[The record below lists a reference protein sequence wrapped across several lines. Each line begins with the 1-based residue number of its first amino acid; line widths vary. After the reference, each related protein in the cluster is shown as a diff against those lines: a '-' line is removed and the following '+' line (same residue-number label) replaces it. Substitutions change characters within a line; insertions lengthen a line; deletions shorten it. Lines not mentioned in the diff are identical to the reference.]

1 MKHSPG
7 GFTSLE
13 KLLFTVLE
21 KNTWVRLPGQVPL
34 LWIRGGDE
42 AEVEEVYVGIAQE
55 PRGTDTPAR
64 ELRRDYRRV
73 RAPRAGGRIIRGPG
87 ALPGGCLEH

>member
-1 MKHSPG
+1 MYKAITSTKNQRGALGFYCFKHLNLRVGCVSVKHSPG

-42 AEVEEVYVGIAQE
+42 TVEE
-55 PRGTDTPAR
+55 
-64 ELRRDYRRV
+64 
-73 RAPRAGGRIIRGPG
+73 
-87 ALPGGCLEH
+87 LEV